1 MKSQT
6 LSDRRIDELRDD
18 LRRLYGVDPFPD
30 DGLIRRVEYGDGVI
44 TVDGDPAY
52 AFDNGDI
59 FPLISTL
66 IDDVFIPS
74 ITVDMGAVKP
84 VVSGADIMYPGII
97 RADDDVTSGSIV
109 VIIDE
114 DNAKPIAVARVTD
127 DADGLVEKDSG
138 VAGSSVH
145 YVGDDL
151 WDEFIG

>member
-66 IDDVFIPS
+66 IDDVFIPA

-97 RADDDVTSGSIV
+97 RADDDVSSGSIV
-109 VIIDE
+109 IIIDE